1 MTSPRNSISAELVW
15 PSPESVIL
23 VLFTGLS
30 SLELPGR
37 PTRDGDDTLRELG
50 EPEVLPIAPR
60 RMRAV
65 AHRGWFVEMDVA
77 SGDVVLRASR
87 ERGCIY
93 LEDIDLGI
101 SARMVTDMKL
111 VGDESDMVSIGL
123 EPGDFLPFWGRD
135 FLHRVTSV
143 EGVAQRV
150 MLLMSYE
157 KFAARTD
164 KNRFDSALFD
174 SFRRVIY

>member
-1 MTSPRNSISAELVW
+1 MVW
-15 PSPESVIL
+15 PSPESVTL

-50 EPEVLPIAPR
+50 EPEVLPVAPR
-60 RMRAV
+60 RLREAT
-65 AHRGWFVEMDVA
+65 HRGWFVEMDVA
-77 SGDVVLRASR
+77 SGEVVLRAIR
-87 ERGCIY
+87 DRGCTY

-101 SARMVTDMKL
+101 RARMVTDMKL
-111 VGDESDMVSIGL
+111 VGDESDMVSIDL
-123 EPGDFLPFWGRD
+123 EPGDLLPFRGRD
-135 FLHRVTSV
+135 SLHRVTSV
-143 EGVAQRV
+143 EGVVQRV

-157 KFAARTD
+157 NVAARTD
-164 KNRFDSALFD
+164 KNRSDSALFD